1 MLEQDAEAD
10 VAGRHFGPSI
20 QTVCSLLEVEQ
31 RREQTGCSG
40 WAVQRTE
47 PLMKRDLD
55 PGTHLNKG
63 LSFGRGCIIPWC
75 YSVSMVRSLSAETV
89 RSVGM
94 CFWGGGGAR

>member
-1 MLEQDAEAD
+1 MLRKRCSGVLELDAEAD

-20 QTVCSLLEVEQ
+20 HAVCPLLEVEQ

-40 WAVQRTE
+40 WAVQQTE

-63 LSFGRGCIIPWC
+63 LSFGR
-75 YSVSMVRSLSAETV
+75 VA
-89 RSVGM
+89 
-94 CFWGGGGAR
+94 